1 MATGNKLKIVF
12 AWHEAVVPGR
22 RLLFRELAALG
33 HEVTV
38 IAPEGWRVDGND
50 EHAYTVEADGYRL
63 LGLPVAYRNRPEKFF
78 YMDIIALALTLRMAR
93 PDIVHV
99 FEAPYSASAFQIS
112 LLARLVS
119 SRAKLVVETG
129 DDTQMPVGSSYE
141 FFNRHVIGRC
151 ALFLSATGND
161 GEGARRRERFLMPV
175 AQAHGA
181 DEGEAASVEPWQSAA
196 TALVR
201 LYEGL

>member
-1 MATGNKLKIVF
+1 M
-12 AWHEAVVPGR
+12 PGR

-38 IAPEGWRVDGND
+38 VTPESWQVAGND

-63 LGLPVAYRNRPEKFF
+63 LGLPIAYRNRPEKFF
-78 YMDIIALALTLRMAR
+78 YMDMIALALTLRMAK

-112 LLARLVS
+112 LLSRLVCP
-119 SRAKLVVETG
+119 RAKQVLETG
-129 DDTQMPVGSSYE
+129 EDMPMPSGSSYE
-141 FFNRHVIGRC
+141 FFNRHTLGRC

-161 GEGARRRERFLMPV
+161 VAGARRVERFLMPV
-175 AQAHGA
+175 VQTHGA
-181 DEGEAASVEPWQSAA
+181 GEGEQVSVEPWQSAA

>member
-12 AWHEAVVPGR
+12 VWHEAVVPAR
-22 RLLFRELAALG
+22 RVLFRELAALG

-38 IAPEGWRVDGND
+38 VAPESWQVAGND

-112 LLARLVS
+112 LLARLACP
-119 SRAKLVVETG
+119 RAKLVVETEE
-129 DDTQMPVGSSYE
+129 DTRMPVGSAYE
-141 FFNRHVIGRC
+141 FFNRHVLGRC

-161 GEGARRRERFLMPV
+161 VKGARRLERFLMPV

-181 DEGEAASVEPWQSAA
+181 DEGGQASVEPWQSAA
-196 TALVR
+196 TTLVR
-201 LYEGL
+201 LYEAL